1 MTLAA
6 PPISPVILDL
16 PRSAIAPRDADASH
30 ADLAGRALVLQA
42 AVLAH
47 TGMRAAAT
55 AFATGLAAG
64 LGCARVTL
72 GFVQRGVIEPVA
84 TSHGSGEALVG
95 AGFDA
100 IAAAMDES
108 VQQGASVHLPAQPG
122 TRSVIRIAHARQL
135 QRHGGAIASVPLL
148 HAGEV
153 VGAVTCEWAAVPAHL
168 ADQVERTET
177 LVNLVGPVLNLMRE
191 RETPWR
197 QRALA
202 ALRRTARRLRDIHDR
217 RVQAGLLACLLGA
230 VALCTVPAPYRV
242 GGHARVEGLLQRSIA
257 APADGYLSVAHVRPG
272 DRVVQGQVLVE
283 LADQDLQLQR
293 RKWASELAQHESA
306 HALALARSDR
316 SALVVALAR
325 AEQARTQLAMVDA
338 DIARAR
344 IVAPL
349 DGVVIQG
356 DLAQAIG
363 APVERGKPLLV
374 IAPNAAYRVVVEVD
388 ERDIGQV
395 RVGQPGSLALGALP
409 WDTLPLAVSRIT
421 PIARSV
427 DGRNVFEVEAA
438 LDGAAPA
445 AAAARLR
452 PGLEGVAK
460 LTVDQRPLAW
470 AWSHRLVDWVR
481 LKAWGWWA

>member
-6 PPISPVILDL
+6 PPISPTLLDL
-16 PRSAIAPRDADASH
+16 PRSAFAARDSD

-47 TGMRAAAT
+47 AAMRPAAT
-55 AFATGLAAG
+55 AFTTELAASF
-64 LGCARVTL
+64 GCVRVTL
-72 GFVQRGVIEPVA
+72 GFVQGGVIDVVA
-84 TSHGSGEALVG
+84 TSHGTGDALVG

-108 VQQGASVHLPAQPG
+108 VQQDASVHLPVQPG
-122 TRSVIRIAHARQL
+122 ARSVIRIAHARQL

-148 HAGEV
+148 HAGDV
-153 VGAVTCEWAAVPAHL
+153 VGAVTCEWIAVPVRL
-168 ADQVERTET
+168 ASQVDRIET
-177 LVNLVGPVLNLMRE
+177 LVNLVGPVLNLMRQRDTPLPE
-191 RETPWR
+191 RLFDAV
-197 QRALA
+197 QRG
-202 ALRRTARRLRDIHDR
+202 ARRLRDVRDR
-217 RVQAGLLACLLGA
+217 RVQAALLAALLGA
-230 VALCTVPAPYRV
+230 LALCTVPLPYRV

-257 APADGYLSVAHVRPG
+257 APADGYLSVVHVRPG
-272 DRVVQGQVLVE
+272 DRVAQGQVLVE
-283 LADQDLQLQR
+283 MADQDLQLQR
-293 RKWASELAQHESA
+293 RKWASELGQHESA

-325 AEQARTQLAMVDA
+325 ADQARAQLAMVDA
-338 DIARAR
+338 DIARSR

-356 DLAQAIG
+356 DLAQSIG
-363 APVERGKPLLV
+363 SPVERGRPLLV

-395 RVGQPGSLALGALP
+395 QVGQAGSLALGALP
-409 WDTLPLAVSRIT
+409 WDALPLAVSRVT
-421 PIARSV
+421 PVARSV

-445 AAAARLR
+445 AAAARVR
-452 PGLEGVAK
+452 PGLQGVAK

-470 AWSHRLVDWVR
+470 AWSHRVVEWVR